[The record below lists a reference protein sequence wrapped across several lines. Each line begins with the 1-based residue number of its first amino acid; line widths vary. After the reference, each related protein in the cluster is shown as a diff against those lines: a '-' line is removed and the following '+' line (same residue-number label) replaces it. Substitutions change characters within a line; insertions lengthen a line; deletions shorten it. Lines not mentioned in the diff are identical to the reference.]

1 MGAILPD
8 YHSSAWQHVSLA
20 HPVRLKH
27 HGKGRKGPALF
38 YPMTP
43 LLDVQKL
50 RVSYTARNG
59 QCSTALA
66 NVSFALQP
74 GETLGVLGESGSGK
88 STLAAALLRLLPAN
102 GRIERGAIC
111 FEGQDLLRATPRE
124 LEKIRGGRLA
134 LIFQEPSLALHPA
147 IQVAEQVG
155 DVIAA
160 HKSFGRRAVREH
172 ARQIL
177 AAIFPTEVERIA
189 NSYPHQLSGGQRA
202 RVLIAQAISCG
213 PSLIVADE
221 PTASLDPEM
230 QQEILAL
237 FRALRQKFNLSM
249 IWITHNPLLLEGF
262 ADRVLVLYAGRV
274 VETGPVSSV
283 LSSPR
288 HPYTQALLRCLPPSI
303 EGGLANHKE
312 CLPVIPGEA
321 LVSVAASD
329 GCRCLFEPRC
339 IERMVICTEREPE
352 MIQLSSTHGASCFKH
367 VD

>member
-1 MGAILPD
+1 L
-8 YHSSAWQHVSLA
+8 
-20 HPVRLKH
+20 
-27 HGKGRKGPALF
+27 
-38 YPMTP
+38 
-43 LLDVQKL
+43 
-50 RVSYTARNG
+50 
-59 QCSTALA
+59 TALA

-147 IQVAEQVG
+147 IQVAEQIG

-160 HKSFGRRAVREH
+160 HKSFGRRAVREQ

-177 AAIFPTEVERIA
+177 AAVFPTEAERIA
-189 NSYPHQLSGGQRA
+189 DSYPHQLSGGQRA

-221 PTASLDPEM
+221 PTASLDPET
-230 QQEILAL
+230 QQEILLL
-237 FRALRQKFNLSM
+237 FRALRQKFNLSV

-274 VETGPVSSV
+274 VEAGPTRSV

-288 HPYTQALLRCLPPSI
+288 HPYTQALLRCLPSRV
-303 EGGLANHKE
+303 EDGLANHKE
-312 CLPVIPGEA
+312 YLPAIPEGA
-321 LVSVAASD
+321 PVSGAASV
-329 GCRCLFEPRC
+329 GSRCLFEPRC
-339 IERMVICTEREPE
+339 MERMVICTEREPE
-352 MIQLSSTHGASCFKH
+352 LVQLSPTHGASCFKH
-367 VD
+367 AGCES

>member
-1 MGAILPD
+1 
-8 YHSSAWQHVSLA
+8 
-20 HPVRLKH
+20 
-27 HGKGRKGPALF
+27 
-38 YPMTP
+38 MTP
-43 LLDVQKL
+43 LLDVQNL
-50 RVSYTARNG
+50 RVSYTARSG
-59 QCSTALA
+59 QCLTALA

-88 STLAAALLRLLPAN
+88 STLAVALLRLLPAN
-102 GRIERGAIC
+102 GRIERGALH
-111 FEGQDLLRATPRE
+111 FEGQDLLRTAPRE

-147 IQVAEQVG
+147 IRVADQIG

-160 HKSFGRRAVREH
+160 HKSFARRAVREQ

-177 AAIFPTEVERIA
+177 AAVFPTEAERIA
-189 NSYPHQLSGGQRA
+189 DSYPHQLSGGQRA

-221 PTASLDPEM
+221 PTAALDPET
-230 QQEILAL
+230 QQEILTL

-262 ADRVLVLYAGRV
+262 ADRVLILYAGRV
-274 VETGPVSSV
+274 VEKGTTSSV

-288 HPYTQALLRCLPPSI
+288 HPYTQALLRCLPPRI
-303 EGGLANHKE
+303 EEGVASHKE
-312 CLPVIPGEA
+312 YLPAIPGESI
-321 LVSVAASD
+321 VSAAASE

-339 IERMVICTEREPE
+339 AERMVVCTEREPE
-352 MIQLSSTHGASCFKH
+352 MVQLSSTHGASCFKH
-367 VD
+367 AG

>member
-1 MGAILPD
+1 MA
-8 YHSSAWQHVSLA
+8 
-20 HPVRLKH
+20 
-27 HGKGRKGPALF
+27 
-38 YPMTP
+38 P
-43 LLDVQKL
+43 LLDVQNL
-50 RVSYTARNG
+50 RVSYAAQTG
-59 QCSTALA
+59 QCLTALA
-66 NVSFALQP
+66 KVSFALQP

-88 STLAAALLRLLPAN
+88 STLAAALLRLLPAK
-102 GRIERGAIC
+102 GRIEQGAVH
-111 FEGQDLLRATPRE
+111 FEGRNLLRATPRE
-124 LEKIRGGRLA
+124 LEKIRGDRLA

-147 IQVAEQVG
+147 IRVAEQIG

-160 HKSFGRRAVREH
+160 HKSFGRRAVREQ

-177 AAIFPTEVERIA
+177 AAVFPTEVERIA

-221 PTASLDPEM
+221 PTASLDPET

-237 FRALRQKFNLSM
+237 FRALRQKFNLSV

-274 VETGPVSSV
+274 VETGPASSV

-303 EGGLANHKE
+303 EGGLANHKQ

-321 LVSVAASD
+321 FVSVAAAE

-339 IERMVICTEREPE
+339 MERMVICTEREPE
-352 MIQLSSTHGASCFKH
+352 MIQLNPTHAASCFKH

>member
-1 MGAILPD
+1 
-8 YHSSAWQHVSLA
+8 
-20 HPVRLKH
+20 
-27 HGKGRKGPALF
+27 
-38 YPMTP
+38 
-43 LLDVQKL
+43 
-50 RVSYTARNG
+50 
-59 QCSTALA
+59 LA

-102 GRIERGAIC
+102 GRIERGAIY
-111 FEGQDLLRATPRE
+111 FEAQDLLRATPRE

-147 IQVAEQVG
+147 IRVAEQIG

-160 HKSFGRRAVREH
+160 HKSFGRGAVREQ

-177 AAIFPTEVERIA
+177 AAVFPNDAERIA
-189 NSYPHQLSGGQRA
+189 DSYPHQLSGGQRA

-221 PTASLDPEM
+221 PTASLDPET

-237 FRALRQKFNLSM
+237 FRTLRQKFNLSV

-262 ADRVLVLYAGRV
+262 AERVLVLYAGRV
-274 VETGPVSSV
+274 IETGPAGSV

-288 HPYTQALLRCLPPSI
+288 HPYTQALLRCLPSRI
-303 EGGLANHKE
+303 EEGSASHKE
-312 CLPVIPGEA
+312 SLPAIPGEA
-321 LVSVAASD
+321 LVSVAASE
-329 GCRCLFEPRC
+329 GCRCVFEPRC
-339 IERMVICTEREPE
+339 TERMLICTEREPE
-352 MIQLSSTHGASCFKH
+352 MVQLSSTHGASCFKH

>member
-1 MGAILPD
+1 M
-8 YHSSAWQHVSLA
+8 
-20 HPVRLKH
+20 
-27 HGKGRKGPALF
+27 KGPALF

-43 LLDVQKL
+43 LLDVQNL

-66 NVSFALQP
+66 NVSFTLQP

-88 STLAAALLRLLPAN
+88 STLAAALLRLLPAK

-147 IQVAEQVG
+147 IQVAEQIG

-160 HKSFGRRAVREH
+160 HKSFGRRTVREH

-177 AAIFPTEVERIA
+177 AAVFPSEVERIA

-221 PTASLDPEM
+221 PTAPLDPEM

-237 FRALRQKFNLSM
+237 FRTLRQKLNLSV

-274 VETGPVSSV
+274 VETGPASTV

-321 LVSVAASD
+321 FVSAAASE

-339 IERMVICTEREPE
+339 MERMVVCTEREPE
-352 MIQLSSTHGASCFKH
+352 MVQLSSTHGASCFKH

>member
-1 MGAILPD
+1 MA
-8 YHSSAWQHVSLA
+8 
-20 HPVRLKH
+20 
-27 HGKGRKGPALF
+27 
-38 YPMTP
+38 P
-43 LLDVQKL
+43 LLDVQNL
-50 RVSYTARNG
+50 RVSYTARSG
-59 QCSTALA
+59 QCLTALA

-102 GRIERGAIC
+102 GRIERGAVY
-111 FEGQDLLRATPRE
+111 FEGQDLLRTAPRE

-147 IQVAEQVG
+147 ILVAQQIG

-160 HKSFGRRAVREH
+160 HKSFGRRYVREQ

-177 AAIFPTEVERIA
+177 AAVFPTEAERIA
-189 NSYPHQLSGGQRA
+189 DSYPHQLSGGQRA
-202 RVLIAQAISCG
+202 RVLVAQAISCG

-221 PTASLDPEM
+221 PTASLDPET
-230 QQEILAL
+230 QQGSLAL
-237 FRALRQKFNLSM
+237 FRTLRQKFNLSV

-262 ADRVLVLYAGRV
+262 ADRVLVMYAGRV
-274 VETGPVSSV
+274 VEAGQTRSV

-288 HPYTQALLRCLPPSI
+288 HPYTQALLRGLPPRI
-303 EGGLANHKE
+303 EDGFANYKKY
-312 CLPVIPGEA
+312 LPAIPGEA
-321 LVSVAASD
+321 GVSVAASE

-339 IERMVICTEREPE
+339 TERMVICTEREPG
-352 MIQLSSTHGASCFKH
+352 MIQLNSTHRASCFKH

>member
-1 MGAILPD
+1 
-8 YHSSAWQHVSLA
+8 
-20 HPVRLKH
+20 
-27 HGKGRKGPALF
+27 
-38 YPMTP
+38 
-43 LLDVQKL
+43 
-50 RVSYTARNG
+50 
-59 QCSTALA
+59 LA

-74 GETLGVLGESGSGK
+74 GETLGILGESGSGK
-88 STLAAALLRLLPAN
+88 STLAAALLRLLPAK
-102 GRIERGAIC
+102 GRIDRGAVY
-111 FEGQDLLRATPRE
+111 FEGQDLLRAAPRE
-124 LEKIRGGRLA
+124 LEKIRGDRLA

-147 IQVAEQVG
+147 IRVADQIG

-160 HKSFGRRAVREH
+160 HKSFDRRAVREQ

-177 AAIFPTEVERIA
+177 AAVFPTEAERIA
-189 NSYPHQLSGGQRA
+189 DSYPHQLSGGQRA

-221 PTASLDPEM
+221 PTASLDAET

-237 FRALRQKFNLSM
+237 FRGLRQKFNLSL

-274 VETGPVSSV
+274 VETGPARSV

-288 HPYTQALLRCLPPSI
+288 HPYTQALLACLPPRM
-303 EGGLANHKE
+303 EEGLANHKKT
-312 CLPVIPGEA
+312 LPVIPGEA
-321 LVSVAASD
+321 LVSVAASE

-339 IERMVICTEREPE
+339 MERMVICTEREPE
-352 MIQLSSTHGASCFKH
+352 MIELSSTHGASCFKH

>member
-1 MGAILPD
+1 MA
-8 YHSSAWQHVSLA
+8 
-20 HPVRLKH
+20 
-27 HGKGRKGPALF
+27 
-38 YPMTP
+38 P
-43 LLDVQKL
+43 LLDVQNL
-50 RVSYTARNG
+50 RVSYTARTG
-59 QCSTALA
+59 QCTTALA
-66 NVSFALQP
+66 KVSFVLQP

-88 STLAAALLRLLPAN
+88 STLAAALLRLLPAK
-102 GRIERGAIC
+102 GRIDEGAVH
-111 FEGQDLLRATPRE
+111 FEGRNLLQATPRE
-124 LEKIRGGRLA
+124 LEKIRGDRIA

-147 IQVAEQVG
+147 IRVAQQIA

-160 HKSFGRRAVREH
+160 HKSFARRAVREH

-177 AAIFPTEVERIA
+177 AAVFPTEAERIA

-221 PTASLDPEM
+221 PTASLDPET

-237 FRALRQKFNLSM
+237 FRALRQKFNLSV

-274 VETGPVSSV
+274 VETGPASSV

-288 HPYTQALLRCLPPSI
+288 HPYTQALLRCLPPSR
-303 EGGLANHKE
+303 EGGLANHQQR
-312 CLPVIPGEA
+312 LPVIPGEA
-321 LVSVAASD
+321 FVSVAASE
-329 GCRCLFEPRC
+329 GCRCLFERRC
-339 IERMVICTEREPE
+339 MERMVICTEREPE
-352 MIQLSSTHGASCFKH
+352 MIQLNPAHGASCFKH